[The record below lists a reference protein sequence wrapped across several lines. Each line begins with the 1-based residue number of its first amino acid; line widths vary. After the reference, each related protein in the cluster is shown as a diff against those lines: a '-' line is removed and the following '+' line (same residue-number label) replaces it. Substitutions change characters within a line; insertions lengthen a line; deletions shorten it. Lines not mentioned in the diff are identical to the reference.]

1 MYVVLL
7 GPPGA
12 GKGTQAQRIAEA
24 TRLLHVSTGDMF
36 RENVKNETELG
47 KLAKTF
53 MDRGELVPDDVTIR
67 MLLERIGRADASS
80 GAMFDG
86 FPRNVVQAKAL
97 DEALAA
103 RGARIDHALL
113 ISVRDE
119 ELVARLGGRWICR
132 NCGRL
137 YHERND
143 PPRAAGICDAC
154 GGELYQR
161 DDDRPEV
168 VRTRLEKQKPPADL
182 IDHYRG
188 AGVLA
193 EIDGEQSLD
202 AVTTA
207 LLAALGVRAGQGQDG
222 R

>member
-1 MYVVLL
+1 MFIVLL

-12 GKGTQAQRIAEA
+12 GKGTQAQRIAA
-24 TRLLHVSTGDMF
+24 ASGLLHISTGDMF
-36 RENVKNETELG
+36 RENVKSESELG
-47 KLAKTF
+47 QLAKTF
-53 MDRGELVPDDVTIR
+53 MDKGDLVPDEVTIK
-67 MLLERIGRADASS
+67 MLLERISRAEASA

-86 FPRNVVQAKAL
+86 FPRNVVQAAAL
-97 DEALAA
+97 DLALAG

-119 ELVARLGGRWICR
+119 ELISRLGGRWICR

-143 PPRAAGICDAC
+143 PPKVAGLCDGC

-182 IDHYRG
+182 IAHYRA
-188 AGVLA
+188 AGVLK
-193 EIDGEQSLD
+193 EIDGERGLD
-202 AVTTA
+202 DVTAA
-207 LLAALGVRAGQGQDG
+207 LLKAIEG
-222 R
+222 